1 MLYKKAR
8 LLGDIHVESLISI
21 QAFCLPVIQVVYETI
36 QDALSGKKSGKV
48 LIDDEGDH

>member
-1 MLYKKAR
+1 MEK
-8 LLGDIHVESLISI
+8 SFISI